1 MKKFSDKLRHP
12 MWLAAIM
19 LFTIYLFIGKDYR
32 FTYNHGESM
41 RPTYQ
46 DGEWLVVQHKS
57 TLPDDWGPDRYD
69 NVIVDT
75 DGERLS
81 KRVIALEGEH
91 VKILHGKIFING
103 KERKDPYGKGS
114 VIYWLEPE
122 EETAKNPEDEWVFLN
137 TDEDIG
143 LVGKGEVFV
152 MGDNRKLS
160 WYGKVKVKD
169 IKGLVIF

>member
-32 FTYNHGESM
+32 FTYNYGESM
-41 RPTYQ
+41 KPTYQ

-81 KRVIALEGEH
+81 KRVIALEGEY

-103 KERKDPYGKGS
+103 KERKDPYGKGH

-122 EETAKNPEDEWVFLN
+122 EERAKKPEEEWLFFN

-143 LVGKGEVFV
+143 LVGEGEVFV
-152 MGDNRKLS
+152 IGDNRKLS
-160 WYGKVKVKD
+160 WYGMVKVKD